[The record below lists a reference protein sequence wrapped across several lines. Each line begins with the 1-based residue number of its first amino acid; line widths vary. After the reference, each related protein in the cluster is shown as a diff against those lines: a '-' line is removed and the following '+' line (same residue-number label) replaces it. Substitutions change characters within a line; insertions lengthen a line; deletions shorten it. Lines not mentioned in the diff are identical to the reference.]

1 MVSITNVN
9 RGGNKQCVSVCH
21 DHTDDNETN
30 TQEGEGEGHLHFA
43 NALVC
48 QMVLSACNEFVFH
61 HTFDGG
67 IYIQTKIRQDVRC
80 ALFPD
85 HLEEQRVNY
94 RELFVVVTT
103 FTCTS
108 YNDNV

>member
-1 MVSITNVN
+1 MLVFVMIILMITRQINEGEGEVPHLEQ
-9 RGGNKQCVSVCH
+9 GG
-21 DHTDDNETN
+21 
-30 TQEGEGEGHLHFA
+30 EGEGEGHLHFT

-48 QMVLSACNEFVFH
+48 QMVLSTCNEFVFH

-67 IYIQTKIRQDVRC
+67 IYIQTKVRQDVRC

-94 RELFVVVTT
+94 SELFIVVTT

-108 YNDNV
+108 YNDNLW